1 MSVLDI
7 KNCIVRLED
16 GGSNY
21 IALSVGEGTLNY
33 TERRPIEYLMEKG
46 KIDEVREGD
55 EVPMDVSFQ
64 FRWKFIRSNTANTP
78 SIEDALKNRYEAAS
92 WVSSDSDACR
102 PYSVDIVIVNDP
114 TCNTE
119 MRERITLPY
128 FRYEELQ
135 HDLKDARVSCSG
147 KCNAKQ
153 ATVDR
158 GEQYS

>member
-7 KNCIVRLED
+7 KNCTIRIED
-16 GGSNY
+16 GSTNFV
-21 IALSVGEGTLNY
+21 AAEVGEGTLTY
-33 TERRPIEYLMEKG
+33 TERKPREYLMEKG
-46 KIDEVREGD
+46 RIDEVRNGD
-55 EVPMDVSFQ
+55 EVPMDVSFA
-64 FRWKFIRSNTANTP
+64 FRWKFLRSNTSNAP
-78 SIEDALKNRYEAAS
+78 SIEDALKQRYEASA
-92 WVSSDSDACR
+92 WVSSDADTCR
-102 PYSVDIVIVNDP
+102 PYSVDIVIINDP

-135 HDLKDARVSCSG
+135 HDLKAATVSCSG
-147 KCNAKQ
+147 KCNEDE